1 MFGCLKKYVFKLYF
15 SYRNIKQKN
24 YTIKIKNKYI
34 YMYTIKNKKKG
45 VKYFN

>member
-24 YTIKIKNKYI
+24 YI
-34 YMYTIKNKKKG
+34 IKNKKVYYK
-45 VKYFN
+45 K